1 MHSLG
6 ERHDAR
12 LPRRAFRKPAEHLLL
27 DERGKALFQR
37 LDPRTGFL
45 CFISFAPTIQRWHIP
60 PIKRS
65 ERTPYLTTR
74 RPTCTLGAD
83 DLEPFGKRLLAL
95 PNVYGIEER
104 RVRLGVER
112 TWTTSNDERVIF
124 CAIDSMKRQTCQIER
139 LEHVGRRKL
148 MRKRDADDVKSA
160 KRSAALDR
168 EQRQPFPTQCITHV
182 GRGQKTTLCH
192 HTIACVN
199 SIHENAQRLVCLAQL
214 VGIGIHHAEAK
225 AGFGLVDAPPLMVD
239 IARRSLC
246 LRDERRYLGPDTLE
260 WNHV

>member
-1 MHSLG
+1 MKRQTCQIERLEHRSHDVVSRPLAHGAVHHARLAEAATTGTSAENLDVQTIVHSLG

-12 LPRRAFRKPAEHLLL
+12 LPRWAFRKPAEHLLL

-60 PIKRS
+60 PVKLS

-112 TWTTSNDERVIF
+112 TWTTGNDERVIF
-124 CAIDSMKRQTCQIER
+124 
-139 LEHVGRRKL
+139 
-148 MRKRDADDVKSA
+148 
-160 KRSAALDR
+160 
-168 EQRQPFPTQCITHV
+168 
-182 GRGQKTTLCH
+182 
-192 HTIACVN
+192 
-199 SIHENAQRLVCLAQL
+199 
-214 VGIGIHHAEAK
+214 
-225 AGFGLVDAPPLMVD
+225 
-239 IARRSLC
+239 
-246 LRDERRYLGPDTLE
+246 
-260 WNHV
+260 

>member
-1 MHSLG
+1 MVGRGERRERNFVISRLCQPLEHRSHDVVSRSLAHGAVHHARLAEAATTGTSAENLDVQTIVHSLG

-45 CFISFAPTIQRWHIP
+45 CFISFAPTIQRRHIP

-112 TWTTSNDERVIF
+112 TWTTGNDERVIF
-124 CAIDSMKRQTCQIER
+124 
-139 LEHVGRRKL
+139 
-148 MRKRDADDVKSA
+148 
-160 KRSAALDR
+160 
-168 EQRQPFPTQCITHV
+168 
-182 GRGQKTTLCH
+182 
-192 HTIACVN
+192 
-199 SIHENAQRLVCLAQL
+199 
-214 VGIGIHHAEAK
+214 
-225 AGFGLVDAPPLMVD
+225 
-239 IARRSLC
+239 
-246 LRDERRYLGPDTLE
+246 
-260 WNHV
+260 